1 MAIPIC
7 ATLEAISEPP
17 LVTTAATC
25 AAIERAVKARLHQL
39 PVLIF
44 LTSVNSAFHSHRTFE
59 DVEDRA
65 AGARDVAPALRLL
78 GRLADR
84 REDVVEQADGVR
96 HLRRRGHDG
105 EHRGH
110 AADDVEEDLPAP
122 HQVGAERAFEA
133 ADLLRPVLG
142 TAPDLNVRTRRNDPA
157 ALAARRS
164 PLAARRSWAHARGRP
179 TREAVVRGRQEPR

>member
-7 ATLEAISEPP
+7 ATLQAISQPP
-17 LVTTAATC
+17 LVTTAAIC

-78 GRLADR
+78 GRLADG
-84 REDVVEQADGVR
+84 REEVVEQADGVR

-122 HQVGAERAFEA
+122 HQA
-133 ADLLRPVLG
+133 AIADGWG
-142 TAPDLNVRTRRNDPA
+142 TAFNGYVTRRWLFGLADRQRA
-157 ALAARRS
+157 AWINRS
-164 PLAARRSWAHARGRP
+164 IP
-179 TREAVVRGRQEPR
+179 